1 MPKGDGV
8 ESAKVSPDAYDGG
21 SGSVLLLLHG
31 LGGTWHI
38 WRPVLALLEKQH
50 RVLALTLPGHF
61 GGPAL
66 PDGVEP
72 SVEAIADV
80 LIEDL
85 RRRGIERPHVAGNS
99 LGGWLALEL
108 ARRGQ
113 ARSVTALSPAGSW
126 RTAKDYAAVSRP
138 FRIVFALLPIL
149 MFLTW
154 LFLRLAA
161 VRRALNR
168 QAMMFGDRMSHAD
181 VFASMRS
188 MRRTRMLPALL
199 ASMGRVGAI
208 KPMQVTEEVPV
219 RIAWCE
225 NDQVIPFETYGK
237 AMIEAV
243 TGADVVMVKGVGH
256 VPMYD
261 DPEQV
266 AAVILA
272 TTARVE
278 GGRAT
283 AEGLAA

>member
-8 ESAKVSPDAYDGG
+8 ESGKISPDAYDGG

-38 WRPVLALLEKQH
+38 WRPVLALLEKHH
-50 RVLALTLPGHF
+50 RVVALTLPGHF

-66 PDGVEP
+66 PAGVEP
-72 SVEAIADV
+72 SVEVIADV
-80 LIEDL
+80 LIQDL

-99 LGGWLALEL
+99 LGGWLSLEL
-108 ARRGQ
+108 ARRGY

-126 RTAKDYAAVSRP
+126 RTAKDYAAVSKP
-138 FRIVFALLPIL
+138 FRIVFALLPVL

-154 LFLRLAA
+154 LFLRLAR

-168 QAMMFGDRMSHAD
+168 QAMMFGDRMSHSD
-181 VFASMRS
+181 VFGSMRS
-188 MRRTRMLPALL
+188 MRQTRILPALL
-199 ASMGRVGAI
+199 ASMGKVGAI
-208 KPMQVTEEVPV
+208 KPMQVTADIPV

-225 NDQVIPFETYGK
+225 NDQVIPYETYGK
-237 AMIEAV
+237 AMIEAI

-266 AAVILA
+266 ANVILEMTRRA
-272 TTARVE
+272 EE
-278 GGRAT
+278 GDST
-283 AEGLAA
+283 AEPLAA

>member
-8 ESAKVSPDAYDGG
+8 ESGKISPDSYDGG

-38 WRPVLALLEKQH
+38 WRPVLALLQKQH
-50 RVLALTLPGHF
+50 RVVALTLPGHF

-66 PDGVEP
+66 PAGVEP
-72 SVEAIADV
+72 SVEVIADA

-108 ARRGQ
+108 ARRGY

-126 RTAKDYAAVSRP
+126 RNAKDYEAVSKP
-138 FRIVFALLPIL
+138 FRIVFRLLPVL

-168 QAMMFGDRMSHAD
+168 QAMMHGHRMSHAD
-181 VFASMRS
+181 VFGSMRS
-188 MRRTRMLPALL
+188 MRQTRILPALL
-199 ASMGRVGAI
+199 ASMGKIGAI
-208 KPMQVTEEVPV
+208 KPMQVTEEIPV

-225 NDQVIPFETYGK
+225 NDQVIPYETYGK

-261 DPEQV
+261 DPELV
-266 AAVILA
+266 ASLILEM
-272 TTARVE
+272 TARVE
-278 GGRAT
+278 GGGKSTEA
-283 AEGLAA
+283 LAA